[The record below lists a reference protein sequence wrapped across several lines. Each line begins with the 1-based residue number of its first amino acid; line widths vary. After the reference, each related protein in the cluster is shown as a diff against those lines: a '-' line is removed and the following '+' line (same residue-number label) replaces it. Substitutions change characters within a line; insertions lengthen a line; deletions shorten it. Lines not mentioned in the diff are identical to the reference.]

1 VPRYRREP
9 TNRELRERVIAMMK
23 QTRLFE
29 DVSVRLLAD
38 LVDRNRLIG
47 VPPAPAHL
55 IGVNPAVL
63 AVPDGPIE
71 LFMDGMTMWP
81 PPPVSWPVALLV
93 PVPLS
98 AGIYLRN
105 LGPLRGLSNWNSS
118 ALRAV
123 GKDAVRIFVL
133 PIGEFVNS
141 LPRVLLNALDP
152 YVADVVVV

>member
-29 DVSVRLLAD
+29 GVSVRLLAD
-38 LVDRNRLIG
+38 LVDRNHLIG
-47 VPPAPAHL
+47 VPPAPAQL
-55 IGVNPAVL
+55 AGVNPAVL
-63 AVPDGPIE
+63 AVPEGAIE
-71 LFMDGMTMWP
+71 LFMDGMTIWP
-81 PPPVSWPVALLV
+81 PPPVALPVALLV

-105 LGPLRGLSNWNSS
+105 LGPLRGLGNWNSS

-123 GKDAVRIFVL
+123 GKDAVRIFLL
-133 PIGEFVNS
+133 PLGEFVNK

-152 YVADVVVV
+152 HVADIVAV